1 MRIALEPAFLLHRKP
16 YRDSSRIYDFF
27 TLDHGVVSL
36 MAKSVWRKEKG
47 GSLASL
53 IQPFTPLLISFVGRA
68 SLKTL
73 SKVELADNHKDLT
86 GERIFCALYLNELLL
101 KLVGRNI
108 PYPELFGYYSRSLD
122 ALKIATYVEEPLR
135 SFELF
140 LLAELGYEIDLET
153 DSTGSP
159 INECANY
166 LYKPAHG
173 FTKIQSEIVDEGG
186 RYLGRDI
193 LKMAKGEFNEVS
205 GALKRLMRVTLS
217 YHLGEKELQSRSL
230 FPSK

>member
-27 TLDHGVVSL
+27 TLEHGVISV
-36 MAKSVWRKEKG
+36 MAKGVWRKEKG

-53 IQPFTPLLISFVGRA
+53 IQPFTSLLISFVGRA

-73 SKVELADNHKDLT
+73 SKVELADNYKNLT

-108 PYPELFGYYSRSLD
+108 PYPELFGYYSKSLD
-122 ALKIATYVEEPLR
+122 ALKIATSVEEPLR

-159 INECANY
+159 INEHAKY
-166 LYKPAHG
+166 LYQPAHG

-193 LKMAKGEFNEVS
+193 LKMAKGEFNQVS
-205 GALKRLMRVTLS
+205 GVLKKLLRVTLS

>member
-27 TLDHGVVSL
+27 TLEHGVISV
-36 MAKSVWRKEKG
+36 MAKGVWRKEKG

-73 SKVELADNHKDLT
+73 SKVELADNHKNLI
-86 GERIFCALYLNELLL
+86 GERIFCAFYLNELIL

-108 PYPELFGYYSRSLD
+108 PYPELFGYYSKRLD
-122 ALKIATYVEEPLR
+122 ALKIATSVEEPLR

-159 INECANY
+159 INECAKY
-166 LYKPAHG
+166 LYEPAHG
-173 FTKIQSEIVDEGG
+173 FTKIQSETVDEVG

-193 LKMAKGEFNEVS
+193 LKMAKGEFNQVS
-205 GALKRLMRVTLS
+205 GALKRLLRVTLS

-230 FPSK
+230 FPAK

>member
-1 MRIALEPAFLLHRKP
+1 MRIALQPAFLLHRKP

-27 TLDHGVVSL
+27 TLEHGIISVI
-36 MAKSVWRKEKG
+36 AKSVWRKEKG
-47 GSLASL
+47 GSLANL
-53 IQPFTPLLISFVGRA
+53 IQPFTPLLISFIGRT

-73 SKVELADNHKDLT
+73 SKVELADNHKNFS

-108 PYPELFGYYSRSLD
+108 PYPELFGYYSKSLD
-122 ALKIATYVEEPLR
+122 ALKSMSSVEEPLR

-140 LLAELGYEIDLET
+140 LLAELGYQIDLET
-153 DSTGSP
+153 DSTGVP

-166 LYKPAHG
+166 LYEPAHG
-173 FTKIQSEIVDEGG
+173 FTKIQSEIVNQGG
-186 RYLGRDI
+186 RYFGKDI
-193 LKMAKGEFNEVS
+193 LTMAKGEFNGVS
-205 GALKRLMRVTLS
+205 VALKRLLRVTLS

>member
-1 MRIALEPAFLLHRKP
+1 MRIALQPAFLLHRKP

-27 TLDHGVVSL
+27 TLEHGVISV
-36 MAKSVWRKEKG
+36 MAKGVWRKEKG

-73 SKVELADNHKDLT
+73 SKVELADNHKNLT

-108 PYPELFGYYSRSLD
+108 PYPKLFGYYSRSLD

-166 LYKPAHG
+166 LYEPAHG

-193 LKMAKGEFNEVS
+193 LKMAEGEFNQVR
-205 GALKRLMRVTLS
+205 AAVKRLLRVTLS

>member
-1 MRIALEPAFLLHRKP
+1 MRIALQPAFLLHRKP

-27 TLDHGVVSL
+27 TLEHGVISV

-73 SKVELADNHKDLT
+73 SKVELADNHKNLT

-166 LYKPAHG
+166 LYEPAHG

-193 LKMAKGEFNEVS
+193 LKMAKGEFNQVS
-205 GALKRLMRVTLS
+205 AALKRLLRVTLS

>member
-1 MRIALEPAFLLHRKP
+1 MRIALQPAFLLHRKP

-27 TLDHGVVSL
+27 TLDHGVISL

-73 SKVELADNHKDLT
+73 SKVELADNYKNLT

-108 PYPELFGYYSRSLD
+108 PYPELFGYYSKSLD
-122 ALKIATYVEEPLR
+122 ALKIATSVEEPLR

-159 INECANY
+159 INEHAKY
-166 LYKPAHG
+166 LYQPAHG

-193 LKMAKGEFNEVS
+193 LKMAKGEFNQVS
-205 GALKRLMRVTLS
+205 AAVKRLLRVTLS

>member
-1 MRIALEPAFLLHRKP
+1 MRISLQPAFLLHRKP
-16 YRDSSRIYDFF
+16 FRDSSRIYDFF
-27 TLDHGVVSL
+27 TLEHGVISV

-73 SKVELADNHKDLT
+73 SKVELADNHKNLT

-122 ALKIATYVEEPLR
+122 ELKIATYVEEPLR

-166 LYKPAHG
+166 LYEPAHG
-173 FTKIQSEIVDEGG
+173 FTKIQSEIADEGG

-193 LKMAKGEFNEVS
+193 LKMAKGEFDQVS
-205 GALKRLMRVTLS
+205 AALKRLLRVTLS
-217 YHLGEKELQSRSL
+217 YHLGDKELQSRSL

>member
-1 MRIALEPAFLLHRKP
+1 MRIALQPAFLLHRKH
-16 YRDSSRIYDFF
+16 YRHSSRNYEII
-27 TLDHGVVSL
+27 TMEHGDISV

-73 SKVELADNHKDLT
+73 SKVELADNYKNLT

-166 LYKPAHG
+166 LYEPAHG

-193 LKMAKGEFNEVS
+193 LKMAKGEFNQVS
-205 GALKRLMRVTLS
+205 AALKRLLRVTLS

>member
-27 TLDHGVVSL
+27 TLEHGVISV
-36 MAKSVWRKEKG
+36 MAKGVWRKEKG

-73 SKVELADNHKDLT
+73 SKVELADNHKNLI

-108 PYPELFGYYSRSLD
+108 PYPELFGYYSKSLD
-122 ALKIATYVEEPLR
+122 ALKSASSVEEPLR

-153 DSTGSP
+153 DSTGVP
-159 INECANY
+159 ISECANY
-166 LYKPAHG
+166 LYEPNYG
-173 FTKIQSEIVDEGG
+173 FTKIQSEIVNESM

-193 LKMAKGEFNEVS
+193 LAMAKGEFNGVS
-205 GALKRLMRVTLS
+205 AALKRLLRVTLS